1 MDLFWKEF
9 PEINRKVA
17 FQYNFKASEG
27 SLGCHCG
34 TITGVF
40 ASFASSYSA
49 ANGGKNIEIMDTSK
63 DGPIRYTRDSY
74 GGYYVAPPAEMILVT
89 KHLIDLK
96 LTFAD
101 IGAGAYESIV
111 EKCKRIPL
119 WMMSD
124 VINAEAPARRTAS
137 MPLTTF
143 EMFGST
149 SQFAKYLI
157 DTKCGFVMASPIVQN
172 PSHRQGSN
180 YSLNQ
185 GWFWIP
191 PQHLSRSV
199 NVARSHGR
207 ELFPPRK
214 KWLAQVGS
222 DLGIDHQK
230 DILKAVFNTGRFPK
244 EARFQPVQRA
254 RAKVAE
260 A

>member
-27 SLGCHCG
+27 YLGCHCG

-49 ANGGKNIEIMDTSK
+49 ANGGKNIEIMDASK
-63 DGPIRYTRDSY
+63 EAPIKYTRDVY
-74 GGYYVAPPAEMILVT
+74 GGYYVAPSAEVSLVK
-89 KHLIDLK
+89 KHLDKLK

-101 IGAGAYESIV
+101 IGEGAYESIV
-111 EKCKRIPL
+111 EKCKRVPL

-124 VINAEAPARRTAS
+124 VINAEAPARKAL
-137 MPLTTF
+137 LTSVSF

-149 SQFAKYLI
+149 AQFAKYLI

-172 PSHRQGSN
+172 PGHRMGGN

-207 ELFPPRK
+207 ELFPPRE
-214 KWLAQVGS
+214 KWLAQVGA
-222 DLGIDHQK
+222 DLGLEQHK
-230 DILKAVFNTGRFPK
+230 DILKSVFNTGRFPK

-254 RAKVAE
+254 EAKVAE